1 MTTSLPRAAHSSPS
15 PNRFLIPRIPRFGY
29 HSSVPAF
36 TFDAEN
42 HLTSTAGQ
50 TYLYDGDGKRVEKA
64 SGSPLTANKLYWYGT
79 EDSPVLETD
88 AAGNELYRY
97 FRFQGLLTTR
107 EEANDWVDHY
117 GLDALGNV
125 RWLYSYHGAWDVSDY
140 YPFGGER
147 IWQSNSTNT
156 RKFTSKERDSES
168 GLDNFGARYDSS
180 SMGRFMSPDPLGGR
194 MIDPQTLN
202 KYSYTRNNPVN
213 LIDPTGL
220 YTCADQADCKS
231 KQDIAFEKARQ
242 QDLKSKDPNVV
253 RAAEAYGDPTKDN
266 GVGVQFGDPGK
277 GKNGNTTSDVRVDPN
292 DPSKVQ
298 ASETVTIR
306 PDQSSTDLAATV
318 GHEGSHVADAQ
329 DFVSTLTTAGAGDQ
343 SKNLT
348 KYATELKA
356 YLVTQSILDALA
368 SPNEKRS
375 FGDCGGPCILGPGIL
390 PAQALQTIN
399 QLL

>member
-1 MTTSLPRAAHSSPS
+1 M
-15 PNRFLIPRIPRFGY
+15 
-29 HSSVPAF
+29 
-36 TFDAEN
+36 
-42 HLTSTAGQ
+42 
-50 TYLYDGDGKRVEKA
+50 
-64 SGSPLTANKLYWYGT
+64 
-79 EDSPVLETD
+79 
-88 AAGNELYRY
+88 
-97 FRFQGLLTTR
+97 
-107 EEANDWVDHY
+107 DHY
-117 GLDALGNV
+117 GLDHLGNARIV
-125 RWLYSYHGAWDVSDY
+125 YGNNGGWDQSDF

-147 IWQSNSTNT
+147 VISSQVGS
-156 RKFTSKERDSES
+156 RYKFTGKERDSES

-180 SMGRFMSPDPLGGR
+180 SLGRFMSPDPLGGR

-202 KYSYTRNNPVN
+202 KYSYTRNNPIN

-231 KQDIAFEKARQ
+231 KQDQAFEKSRQ

-306 PDQSSTDLAATV
+306 PGQSSTDLAATV

-399 QLL
+399 QLLANPKNGYGVTPDKPGPVMYPNLTTPK